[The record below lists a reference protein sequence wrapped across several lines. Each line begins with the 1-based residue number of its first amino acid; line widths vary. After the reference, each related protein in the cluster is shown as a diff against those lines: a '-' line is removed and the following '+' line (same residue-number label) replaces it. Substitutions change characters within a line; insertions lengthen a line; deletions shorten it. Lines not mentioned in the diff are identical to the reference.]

1 MDFACQS
8 YGTNVNFAC
17 IDNHTFTQFFVLHFF
32 LSPKIAVEPLAFR
45 VVWKSLN
52 REELPE
58 NVNKYGGGTMS

>member
-8 YGTNVNFAC
+8 NGTNLNFAC
-17 IDNHTFTQFFVLHFF
+17 TDNHTFFF
-32 LSPKIAVEPLAFR
+32 LSPKIVVEPLAFR

-58 NVNKYGGGTMS
+58 NANKLGGETMS